1 MFPMPDADSMF
12 TVPGNEA
19 EAEAEVRLQ
28 KLREAATMAPLQG
41 MFQRRAAAAA
51 AVAEVPARPVP
62 SGVVTATPGTTA
74 CPLPPDERGWRS
86 RVQARSSGSSERYLA
101 FQPQGGLSIQL

>member
-1 MFPMPDADSMF
+1 MPDADSTF

-19 EAEAEVRLQ
+19 EAEDEVVLQ
-28 KLREAATMAPLQG
+28 LKLREAATTAPLQG
-41 MFQRRAAAAA
+41 MLQRRAAAA
-51 AVAEVPARPVP
+51 AVAEVPARPAP

-74 CPLPPDERGWRS
+74 CPLPPEEKGWRS